1 VTVLRIALA
10 QLNPTVGDL
19 DGNLAKL
26 VEAYDRA
33 DAAGCDIVAF
43 PELSIT
49 GYPPED
55 LVLKP
60 RFVAD
65 NRATLDRFAAHTRG
79 CAAVVGF
86 VDADRD
92 IYNAAAVCVD
102 GRVAGTY
109 RKRLLPNYAVF
120 DEARTFTPGTD
131 NDPLELYEIAGVKV
145 GISICEDIWSPFGP
159 LASQAAG
166 GAEVSVN
173 INGSPYHWEKD
184 AGRERMVATRAQ
196 DAHTAIVYVNQV
208 GGQDELVF
216 DGGSFVVDADG
227 DLIARSP
234 QFVEDL
240 SIVDL
245 PVQAIYRH
253 RLLDPRGKR
262 TDAALPVVHISDAS
276 RRPAGAVIESP
287 IAAPLGSDE
296 ELYQALVTGTR
307 DYCRKN
313 GFTDVV
319 IGLSGGIDSTIV
331 AVIAADALGP
341 EHVHGVSMPS
351 RYSSDHSKSDAQLLA
366 ENLGLDY
373 RTISIEPAFQAYI
386 DMLGPAFEGRTPG
399 LTYENIQSRCRGQ
412 ALMALSNEFGWMVL
426 TTGNKSEMAVGYF
439 TIYGDSVGG
448 YAVIKD
454 VLKTR
459 VYDVCR
465 YVNRAR
471 GFELIPEGVITKP
484 PSAELRPDQR
494 DDQSL
499 PPYEVLDPIL
509 ALYVEQ
515 DWTATQIVEAGHDEA
530 IVRRVTRLVDIA
542 EYKRYQCPP
551 GVKVSVKA
559 FGRDRRL
566 PITNAYRG

>member
-1 VTVLRIALA
+1 VTVLRVALA

-26 VEAYDRA
+26 IEAYDRA
-33 DAAGCDIVAF
+33 DAAGCDIVAY

-60 RFVAD
+60 GFVTD
-65 NRATLDRFAAHTRG
+65 NRAVLDRFAAHTRG

-92 IYNAAAVCVD
+92 IYNAAAVCVN
-102 GRVAGTY
+102 GQVAGTY

-120 DEARTFTPGTD
+120 DEARTFTAGTA

-145 GISICEDIWSPFGP
+145 GVSICEDIWSPFGP
-159 LASQAAG
+159 LATQAAG

-184 AGRERMVATRAQ
+184 AGRERMVAVRAQ

-216 DGGSFVVDADG
+216 DGGSFVVDHDG
-227 DLIARSP
+227 RLLARSP

-245 PVQAIYRH
+245 VIPPVYRH
-253 RLLDPRGKR
+253 RLLDPRGKA
-262 TDAALPVVHISDAS
+262 TTAELPVVHVSSQS
-276 RRPAGAVIESP
+276 RRPAGAPLESP
-287 IAAPLGSDE
+287 ITEPLDRDA
-296 ELYQALVTGTR
+296 ELYQALVLGTR

-313 GFTDVV
+313 RFTDVV

-331 AVIAADALGP
+331 AVIAADALGA
-341 EHVHGVSMPS
+341 EHLHGVSMPS

-366 ENLGLDY
+366 ENLGIDY

-386 DMLGPAFEGRTPG
+386 DMLGASFEGRTPG

-412 ALMALSNEFGWMVL
+412 LLMALSNEFGWMVL

-465 YVNRAR
+465 YVNRSR

-499 PPYEVLDPIL
+499 PPYDVLDPIL
-509 ALYVEQ
+509 ELYVEQ
-515 DWTATQIVEAGHDEA
+515 DWTAAQIIEAGHDEA
-530 IVRRVTRLVDIA
+530 TVRRVTRLVDIA

-551 GVKVSVKA
+551 GVRVTVKA

>member
-19 DGNLAKL
+19 EGNLAKL
-26 VEAYDRA
+26 IEAYDRA
-33 DAAGCDIVAF
+33 DALGCDVIAY

-65 NRATLDRFAAHTRG
+65 NLATLERFAAHTRG

-86 VDADRD
+86 VDSDRD
-92 IYNAAAVCVD
+92 IYNAAAVCVN
-102 GRVAGTY
+102 GEVIGTY

-120 DEARTFTPGTD
+120 DEARTFTAGTD
-131 NDPLELYEIAGVKV
+131 NDPLELYEIAGAKV

-159 LASQAAG
+159 LATQAAG
-166 GAEVSVN
+166 GAEVSIN

-227 DLIARSP
+227 TLLARSP

-240 SIVDL
+240 SIVDV
-245 PVQAIYRH
+245 PVDAVYRH

-262 TDAALPVVHISDAS
+262 TDAELPIVHVSSES
-276 RRPAGAVIESP
+276 RRPAGAPVESP
-287 IAAPLGSDE
+287 IAEPLDPDH
-296 ELYQALVTGTR
+296 ELYRALVLGTR

-313 GFTDVV
+313 RFTDVV

-351 RYSSDHSKSDAQLLA
+351 RYSSDHSKSDAERLA
-366 ENLGLDY
+366 ENLGIDY

-386 DMLGPAFEGRTPG
+386 DMLAPSFADRTPG

-454 VLKTR
+454 VMKTR
-459 VYDVCR
+459 VYDICR
-465 YVNRAR
+465 WVNRSR

-509 ALYVEQ
+509 ELYVEH
-515 DWTATQIVEAGHDEA
+515 DRTAAEIIELGHDAEL
-530 IVRRVTRLVDIA
+530 VRRVTRLVDIA

-551 GVKVSVKA
+551 GVRVTIKA